1 MALTSKISD
10 AILGGRSQAFLSDG
24 VNDVVLD
31 AVLSFTEENQFAV
44 SRHTVEEGADISDH
58 IDSKPRKWNVTAI
71 LTDDDF
77 DLLDPSNFFDP
88 TIEDRF
94 EIFETWRE
102 EKPFLNYYGHENDIE
117 DVEITNLTKT
127 YSDSVWTITFS
138 ITKINVATYQTADI
152 SLSTTTQKGATSKG
166 STSKTG
172 AVKAKKRS
180 SLLKG
185 VIGG

>member
-24 VNDVVLD
+24 IKDVVFD
-31 AVLSFTEENQFAV
+31 AVLSFSEVNEFAV
-44 SRHTVEEGADISDH
+44 SRHTVEEGADIADH

-94 EIFETWRE
+94 EIIETWRE
-102 EKPFLNYYGHENDIE
+102 EKPFLTYYGHENDIE
-117 DVEITNLTKT
+117 DIEISNLTKT

-138 ITKINVATYQTADI
+138 MTKINVATFETADI
-152 SLSTTTQKGATSKG
+152 SLSTTTQKGATAKS
-166 STSKTG
+166 STSKAGDPTS
-172 AVKAKKRS
+172 KKSS

-185 VIGG
+185 LIGG